1 MLEGIKMAKST
12 IDELKAFITIVESG
26 SINAAADRFD
36 VTPSAM
42 SRTLQKLEKKL
53 GVTLL
58 ERTTRK
64 LNLTP

>member
-1 MLEGIKMAKST
+1 MLKGIKMAKST
-12 IDELKAFITIVESG
+12 IDQLKAFITIVESG

-53 GVTLL
+53 
-58 ERTTRK
+58 
-64 LNLTP
+64 